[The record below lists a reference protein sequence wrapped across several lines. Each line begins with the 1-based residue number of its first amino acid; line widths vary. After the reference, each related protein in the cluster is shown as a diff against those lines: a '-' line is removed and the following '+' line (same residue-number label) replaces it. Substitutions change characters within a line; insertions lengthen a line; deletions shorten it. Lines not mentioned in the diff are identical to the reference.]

1 MFVLVHLQKKILK
14 KVQMH
19 NFDYNIN
26 VLTLD
31 EPPAPPAPHP
41 QCIILF
47 SLKDMAKTR
56 GMFVSDFP
64 ILVYYVEYAYFVVL

>member
-31 EPPAPPAPHP
+31 
-41 QCIILF
+41 
-47 SLKDMAKTR
+47 T
-56 GMFVSDFP
+56 
-64 ILVYYVEYAYFVVL
+64 

>member
-31 EPPAPPAPHP
+31 EPPAPHP

-56 GMFVSDFP
+56 GMTVSDFS
-64 ILVYYVEYAYFVVL
+64 IFVSFGV